1 MTHDPRYDPQPGDR
15 LRYQNWT
22 VTVLGRGE
30 DASVRYTRSLA
41 GSAVD
46 GQRTQ
51 DIATWRGWAVLA
63 TVLEDGRECT
73 VMLFGIAGPC
83 TACGR
88 TLGAEVHVAEGAG
101 VRHPECCA
109 ARKHGKARKAK
120 EKAA

>member
-1 MTHDPRYDPQPGDR
+1 MTHDPRHDPQPGDR
-15 LRYQNWT
+15 LAYKGWM
-22 VTVLGRGE
+22 VTVVGRE
-30 DASVRYTRSLA
+30 DDSVRYTRSLA
-41 GSAVD
+41 GGAAD

-51 DIATWRGWAVLA
+51 DIAVWRGWATLA

-88 TLGAEVHVAEGAG
+88 TLGIEVHVAEGAG

-109 ARKHGKARKAK
+109 ARKHGKPRKAK
-120 EKAA
+120 ENAA